1 MYSNMLELRSKK
13 KTTSL
18 FSWETRS
25 VMKWAGTEYMEW
37 RPYTENDDA
46 HSIDWRTSAR
56 LPFPSLKLY
65 ESSHELRVCII
76 VNTSSSLFFAQG
88 EAGFPSKADHLRVML
103 EKIFESCAYYK
114 NSISLIIEW
123 LFIPFGVWRSHREYI
138 RYGLEHVFEEGE
150 KMKQTMYKSP
160 SLHMKQWMESISR
173 FFLRWEA
180 REDTRY
186 FTPTLST
193 LIKRAKEQKIH
204 DALVLILS
212 DSYWIHDIHELAW
225 LSAQN
230 DVVCVYIAHAFEENP
245 ESISPWLLISD
256 GERNGVLSKKNIELY
271 KKEWNRMLSRIR
283 DEIHWVGASFWKTE
297 SGEEKWEEKFNYF
310 MRTR

>member
-1 MYSNMLELRSKK
+1 MLELRSKK

-76 VNTSSSLFFAQG
+76 INTSSSLFFAQG
-88 EAGFPSKADHLRVML
+88 AAGFPSKADHLRVML

-114 NSISLIIEW
+114 NSISLIIPW
-123 LFIPFGVWRSHREYI
+123 VFIPFGVWRSHHEHI

-150 KMKQTMYKSP
+150 KKKQSTWKTSNLLLKERWTP
-160 SLHMKQWMESISR
+160 ISHLFTKWKAMEEMHHAHSN
-173 FFLRWEA
+173 
-180 REDTRY
+180 
-186 FTPTLST
+186 LSS

-212 DSYWIHDIHELAW
+212 DSYWIHDIHELSW

-230 DVVCVYIAHAFEENP
+230 DVVCVHIAHAFEENP
-245 ESISPWLLISD
+245 ESIAPWLLIAD
-256 GERNGVLSKKNIELY
+256 GEKNGVLSKKNIALY
-271 KKEWNRMLSRIR
+271 KSEWSKMLSHIR
-283 DEIHWVGASFWKTE
+283 DEIHRIGASFWKTQ